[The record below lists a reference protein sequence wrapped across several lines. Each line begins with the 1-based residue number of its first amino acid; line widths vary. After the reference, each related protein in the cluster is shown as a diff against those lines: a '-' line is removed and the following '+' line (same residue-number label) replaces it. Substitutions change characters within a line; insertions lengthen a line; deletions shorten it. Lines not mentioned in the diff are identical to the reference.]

1 VVDSDDEQAPDV
13 AAAAEGA
20 PEPAG
25 EDEGAQDEGGEDE
38 LTAEP
43 VEPDDAE

>member
-1 VVDSDDEQAPDV
+1 V